1 MDEVTPEEMR
11 KAQDFER
18 GWSDERIRA
27 AEVSWGPGLVDMLPP
42 ALVERVQA
50 RAREEGTSDL
60 SIIEAAIAHYL
71 DTSAA

>member
-11 KAQDFER
+11 TAQDFER

-42 ALVERVQA
+42 ALAERVQA
-50 RAREEGTSDL
+50 RARAEGTSDL
-60 SIIEAAIAHYL
+60 SVIEAAISQYL
-71 DTSAA
+71 DDNAA